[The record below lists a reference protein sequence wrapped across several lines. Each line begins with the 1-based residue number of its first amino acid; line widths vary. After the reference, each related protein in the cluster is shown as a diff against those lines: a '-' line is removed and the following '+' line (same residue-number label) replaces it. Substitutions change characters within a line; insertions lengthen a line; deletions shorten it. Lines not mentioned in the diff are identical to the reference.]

1 MSAPTA
7 SPSPSPSPS
16 PFPFPSASALAPAV
30 AAFFE
35 GSRSGDPDAWAASF
49 APDAEYHD
57 PVGTPVL
64 AGRAAIRD
72 QFAAVL
78 PLFGRFDGIRP
89 DRVHGGGDEMAV
101 TWRGAGETPD
111 GRPVA
116 WEGVN
121 VFALGADGLIAHCRA
136 YFDLASVLAQL
147 APEVSE

>member
-1 MSAPTA
+1 MPTPAPTTA
-7 SPSPSPSPS
+7 
-16 PFPFPSASALAPAV
+16 SASAPAAV

-35 GSRSGDPDAWAASF
+35 GSRSGDPDVWAAPF
-49 APDAEYHD
+49 APGAEYHD
-57 PVGTPVL
+57 PVGAPVL
-64 AGRAAIRD
+64 AGRAAIRE

-89 DRVHGGGDEMAV
+89 DRVHGSGDEVAV
-101 TWRGAGETPD
+101 TWRGSGETPD

-121 VFALGADGLIAHCRA
+121 VFTLGADGLIAHCRA

-147 APEVSE
+147 APEASE